1 MKPLLILL
9 ISLSVFT
16 FLGVELNWYSFIVLP
31 TLSLSLCLATIQ
43 RNRLMPNLI
52 SVHQFICLFLISIYV
67 LHLSV
72 YFLNP
77 PYLKLLFEIGI
88 AVSLLILIVIIA
100 LRISTK
106 DEKKVKAYKLLLQY
120 AYIIFCF
127 QMFPLIVSYWVLP
140 YNSDGIFLSLKLLC
154 SKTFLFIKYYS
165 LM

>member
-127 QMFPLIVSYWVLP
+127 QMFPLIVSY
-140 YNSDGIFLSLKLLC
+140 
-154 SKTFLFIKYYS
+154 
-165 LM
+165 

>member
-16 FLGVELNWYSFIVLP
+16 FLDVELNWYSFIVLP

-127 QMFPLIVSYWVLP
+127 QMFPLIVSY
-140 YNSDGIFLSLKLLC
+140 
-154 SKTFLFIKYYS
+154 
-165 LM
+165 

>member
-1 MKPLLILL
+1 MNKLLVFL
-9 ISLSVFT
+9 ITLSVFA
-16 FLGVELNWYSFIVLP
+16 FLAVEMNWYSFVVLP
-31 TLSLSLCLATIQ
+31 ILSLSLCLAIIQ

-88 AVSLLILIVIIA
+88 AVALLILILIIG

-106 DEKKVKAYKLLLQY
+106 EEKRVKAYKLLLQY
-120 AYIIFCF
+120 TYLIFCF
-127 QMFPLIVSYWVLP
+127 QMFPLIVS
-140 YNSDGIFLSLKLLC
+140 S
-154 SKTFLFIKYYS
+154 
-165 LM
+165 

>member
-1 MKPLLILL
+1 MNKLLVFL
-9 ISLSVFT
+9 ITLSVFA
-16 FLGVELNWYSFIVLP
+16 FLALEMNWYSFVVLP
-31 TLSLSLCLATIQ
+31 ILSLSLCLAIIQ

-88 AVSLLILIVIIA
+88 AVALLILILIIG

-106 DEKKVKAYKLLLQY
+106 EEKRVKAYKLLLQY
-120 AYIIFCF
+120 TYLIFCF
-127 QMFPLIVSYWVLP
+127 QMFPLIVS
-140 YNSDGIFLSLKLLC
+140 S
-154 SKTFLFIKYYS
+154 
-165 LM
+165 